1 MMNKPVPCP
10 EAGPP
15 EVERRETPRRR
26 KQIKVLVTD
35 AEGTAEPAN
44 AWVIDRSEGG
54 LCLSVAQEAAPG
66 TMLGVRPAGAAPEI
80 PWVAVEVK
88 SCRPVE
94 NTWELGCQFL
104 RTPSHSV
111 LMLFG

>member
-1 MMNKPVPCP
+1 MNEPLPPP

-15 EVERRETPRRR
+15 EVDRRESPRRH
-26 KQIKVLVTD
+26 KQVKVLVTD
-35 AEGTAEPAN
+35 ADGKGEPAN

-54 LCLSVAQEAAPG
+54 LCLSVARETAPG
-66 TMLGVRPAGAAPEI
+66 TMLGVRPAGSAAEI

-94 NTWELGCQFL
+94 NTWELGCRFL
-104 RTPSHSV
+104 RPPSHTV

>member
-1 MMNKPVPCP
+1 MNEPLPSPDSESP
-10 EAGPP
+10 ELD
-15 EVERRETPRRR
+15 RREAPRRR
-26 KQIKVLVTD
+26 KQVKVLVTD
-35 AEGTAEPAN
+35 AEGRGEPAT
-44 AWVIDRSEGG
+44 AWVIDRSVGG
-54 LCLSVAQEAAPG
+54 LCLSVSQETAPG
-66 TMLGVRPAGAAPEI
+66 TMLGVRPAGAPQEV

-104 RTPSHSV
+104 RTPSYGV